1 MRNRAQSLVGICE
14 IYWLAAVLEIPSV
27 VPAAVSWRTFPRFRW
42 KVAQTQVR
50 GYEFSNGLFAH
61 SGCFRIAPGQL
72 AIPTRRDRHNARATR
87 CSPPPRILLG
97 HGPENTDPLPQRD
110 QLFNPDMMTK
120 TDLASVAAPVTQRL
134 LSLDALRGFDMFW
147 IVGAEEL
154 VRGLQKITASGPIG
168 LVAEQLRHQPWAGFH
183 FEDLIFPLFVFI
195 VGVSLVFSLTK
206 TLEQSGRRAAVVRI
220 LRRSALLYVLGIL
233 SYGGLST
240 PFEKIRLLGVLQRM
254 ALCYLFAS
262 LLFCYLKPKA
272 LVGVCVGLLLGYWAL
287 LSFVPVPGH
296 GAGNFAE
303 GANLANYVDAQY
315 LPLRK
320 WDGDHDPEGLLSTLP
335 AIASCLLGVF
345 AGLLLKNPAVPD
357 RKKVGW
363 LIAAGLAGLAV
374 GWLWHLNF
382 PVIKK
387 IWTSSFVLVA
397 GGYSCLLL
405 AAFYQIIDVWKFQ
418 KWATPFVWIGV
429 NPITIYLGGHFIDFE
444 AVAKLFVGGPVQ
456 AACGRYGELLL
467 AVTTLAFGFLFLR
480 FLYQRK
486 IFLRV

>member
-1 MRNRAQSLVGICE
+1 MSK
-14 IYWLAAVLEIPSV
+14 PSPSASV
-27 VPAAVSWRTFPRFRW
+27 TAP
-42 KVAQTQVR
+42 VAQRV
-50 GYEFSNGLFAH
+50 
-61 SGCFRIAPGQL
+61 
-72 AIPTRRDRHNARATR
+72 
-87 CSPPPRILLG
+87 
-97 HGPENTDPLPQRD
+97 
-110 QLFNPDMMTK
+110 
-120 TDLASVAAPVTQRL
+120 

-147 IVGAEEL
+147 IVGAEDL
-154 VRGLQKITASGPIG
+154 LKGLEKITQSGPIG
-168 LVAEQLRHQPWAGFH
+168 LISDQLRHKPWAGMH

-195 VGVSLVFSLTK
+195 IGVSVVFSVTK
-206 TLEQSGRRAAVVRI
+206 IIEQSGRRGAVIRI
-220 LRRSALLYVLGIL
+220 LRRFALLYLFGIL
-233 SYGGLST
+233 YYGGLST
-240 PFEKIRLLGVLQRM
+240 PFEKIRLLGVLQRL

-272 LVGVCVGLLLGYWAL
+272 LVGVCAGLLIGYWAL
-287 LSFVPVPGH
+287 LSFVPVPEH

-303 GANLANYVDAQY
+303 GANLANYVDKQY

-345 AGLLLKNPAVPD
+345 AGMLLKDTTVPD
-357 RKKVGW
+357 RKKVLYLVGAG
-363 LIAAGLAGLAV
+363 IACLAA

-405 AAFYQIIDVWKFQ
+405 AAFYQIIDVWKYQ
-418 KWATPFVWIGV
+418 KWALPFIWIGV
-429 NPITIYLGGHFIDFE
+429 NPITIYFGGRFIDFE
-444 AVAKLFVGGPVQ
+444 GLAKLVVGGEVNKYF
-456 AACGRYGELLL
+456 GNYGDLVL
-467 AVTTLAFGFLFLR
+467 ALATLALAFWFLR

>member
-1 MRNRAQSLVGICE
+1 MNQ
-14 IYWLAAVLEIPSV
+14 AAPPLSTT
-27 VPAAVSWRTFPRFRW
+27 PAAP
-42 KVAQTQVR
+42 
-50 GYEFSNGLFAH
+50 
-61 SGCFRIAPGQL
+61 
-72 AIPTRRDRHNARATR
+72 
-87 CSPPPRILLG
+87 
-97 HGPENTDPLPQRD
+97 
-110 QLFNPDMMTK
+110 
-120 TDLASVAAPVTQRL
+120 RL

-154 VRGLQKITASGPIG
+154 VRGLRKITETGLIG
-168 LVAEQLRHQPWAGFH
+168 ALANQLRHKAWAGFH

-206 TLEQSGRRAAVVRI
+206 TIERSGRREAIARI
-220 LRRSALLYVLGIL
+220 LRRSLLLYLLGIL
-233 SYGGLST
+233 CYGGLST
-240 PFEKIRLLGVLQRM
+240 PFEKIRLLGVLQRI
-254 ALCYLFAS
+254 ALCYLFTS
-262 LLFCYLKPKA
+262 LLFVSLKPKA
-272 LVGVCVGLLLGYWAL
+272 LAGVCAGLLLGYWAL

-303 GANLANYVDAQY
+303 GANLTNYVDQQF

-357 RKKVGW
+357 RKKV
-363 LIAAGLAGLAV
+363 LYLVAAGLAGLAV

-405 AAFYQIIDVWKFQ
+405 AVFYQVIDVWKFQ
-418 KWATPFVWIGV
+418 RWAIPFVWIGV
-429 NPITIYLGGHFIDFE
+429 NPITIYFGGRFIDFE
-444 AVAKLFVGGPVQ
+444 GLAKLFVGGPVN
-456 AACGRYGELLL
+456 AALGRYGEFTL
-467 AVTTLAFGFLFLR
+467 AATSLAFGFLFLR